1 MPNNVKTTA
10 QLQLI
15 SHTSRVMLKIFQDR
29 FQQYINREILDV
41 QARFRKGRGT
51 RDQIANI
58 WWIILLILLM
68 GFSRQEYWSGLPFP
82 SPVDHILSE
91 LSTWPV
97 CLGWPYMAWLSFS
110 ELDKAVVHVIRLA
123 SFLWLWFQSVCPL
136 GKQWKQWLTLFWGAP
151 KSLHMVTAAMKL
163 KDTYSS
169 EGKLWPT

>member
-58 WWIILLILLM
+58 
-68 GFSRQEYWSGLPFP
+68 
-82 SPVDHILSE
+82 
-91 LSTWPV
+91 
-97 CLGWPYMAWLSFS
+97 
-110 ELDKAVVHVIRLA
+110 
-123 SFLWLWFQSVCPL
+123 
-136 GKQWKQWLTLFWGAP
+136 
-151 KSLHMVTAAMKL
+151 
-163 KDTYSS
+163 
-169 EGKLWPT
+169 